1 MATKPGKQYVARP
14 RPDAPSTGS
23 AKDAFIDPAASATDE
38 MSKLTIRL
46 RRTLHKDVKAAA
58 LGEDVSVQDWIQD
71 AISQKL
77 ANKTAR

>member
-23 AKDAFIDPAASATDE
+23 AKDAFISPTASATDE

-46 RRTLHKDVKAAA
+46 RKTLHKDVKAAA

>member
-1 MATKPGKQYVARP
+1 
-14 RPDAPSTGS
+14 
-23 AKDAFIDPAASATDE
+23 

-46 RRTLHKDVKAAA
+46 RKALHKDVKAAA